1 MHNLHKGKCFIRIG
15 IYFILLFFFSG
26 LSAIGAEQRILV
38 DQTGREIRV
47 PNNPQRV
54 VALAPSITEIIFA
67 LDCQDRLKGATR
79 FSDYPEAAKTI
90 QKVGSYVYLDLE
102 KIVALNPDVCIAI
115 KDGNP
120 ISVIDRLNSIGIPV
134 FAVNPRGLESVMQ
147 AIADIGR
154 LMETEEKANAIITD
168 MKDRLEDVESKVA
181 RTESRPRVFFQIGI
195 SPIVSAGSDT
205 FIHELIIKAGGCNI
219 AGKYKSYPRFSH
231 EEVLELAPEV
241 LIITSMARE
250 EVFDRVKAEWE
261 QWQQIPAVAN
271 DRVHLVDSNLF
282 DRPTPRLIDALEKLL
297 KLIHPELQ

>member
-1 MHNLHKGKCFIRIG
+1 MNKEHHSIWISILIVTAVFI
-15 IYFILLFFFSG
+15 
-26 LSAIGAEQRILV
+26 SAVPADGDEQKTLV
-38 DQTGREIRV
+38 DQTGREVRV

-54 VALAPSITEIIFA
+54 VSLAPSITEIIFA

-79 FSDYPEAAKTI
+79 FSDYPEAARTVP
-90 QKVGSYVYLDLE
+90 KVGSYVYLDLE

-120 ISVIDRLNSIGIPV
+120 KSVIDRIESLNIPV

-147 AIADIGR
+147 AISDVGR
-154 LMETEEKANAIITD
+154 LMETEEKADAIITD
-168 MKDRLEDVESKVA
+168 MKDRIEIVEAKVA
-181 RTESRPRVFFQIGI
+181 RTEMRPRVFFQIGI

-205 FIHELIIKAGGCNI
+205 FIHELIVKAGGCNI

-250 EVFDRVKAEWE
+250 EVFERVKAEWE

-271 DRVHLVDSNLF
+271 NRVYLVDSNLF

>member
-1 MHNLHKGKCFIRIG
+1 MNKEHHSIWISILIVTAVFI
-15 IYFILLFFFSG
+15 
-26 LSAIGAEQRILV
+26 SAVPADGAEQKTLV
-38 DQTGREIRV
+38 DQTGREVRV

-54 VALAPSITEIIFA
+54 VSLAPSITEIIFA

-79 FSDYPEAAKTI
+79 FSDYPEAARTVP
-90 QKVGSYVYLDLE
+90 KVGSYVYLDLE

-120 ISVIDRLNSIGIPV
+120 KSVIDRIESLNIPV

-147 AIADIGR
+147 AISDVGR
-154 LMETEEKANAIITD
+154 LMETEEKADAIITD
-168 MKDRLEDVESKVA
+168 MKDRIEIVEAKVA
-181 RTESRPRVFFQIGI
+181 RTEMRPRVFFQIGI

-205 FIHELIIKAGGCNI
+205 FIHELIVKAGGCNI

-250 EVFDRVKAEWE
+250 EVFERVKAEWE

-271 DRVHLVDSNLF
+271 NRVYLVDSNLF